1 MKKTFQGS
9 GILFPAQMRR
19 FRELQVPA
27 DGKGYHFLR
36 ENTVHSS
43 NSVDMT
49 LQIGTSNL
57 KQSSRLKLLAHILS
71 ERFFNT
77 LRTVEQLGTIA
88 RFSTFYFTAIS
99 AI

>member
-1 MKKTFQGS
+1 MEKTCQDS
-9 GILFPAQMRR
+9 GVKTLFPREMRQ

-36 ENTVHSS
+36 ENTVHAS

-57 KQSSRLKLLAHILS
+57 KQSIRLNLLAHILS
-71 ERFFNT
+71 EPFFNI
-77 LRTVEQLGTIA
+77 LRTEEQLGTIV
-88 RFSTFYFTAIS
+88 RFSTF
-99 AI
+99 